1 MVGRDANLRFPSV
14 SSTIGDVLLKVEHLC
29 SPNPRSFQDVSFSL
43 HRGEILGIG
52 GLVGAQRTELME
64 ALFGVRATSSG
75 TIAIKGEEISLMSPR
90 KAIEH
95 GMGMI
100 TEDRRGAGFSL

>member
-1 MVGRDANLRFPSV
+1 M
-14 SSTIGDVLLKVEHLC
+14 KVENLS
-29 SPNPRSFQDVSFSL
+29 SPNPRSFQDVSFEV

-64 ALFGVRATSSG
+64 AIFGVRAIREG
-75 TIAIKGEEISLMSPR
+75 KIYVDGDEILNMTPR

-95 GMGMI
+95 GIG
-100 TEDRRGAGFSL
+100 